1 MKSNPYTEEYFK
13 SNNYTNY
20 LSKKERYART
30 AEEIYQTFT
39 KFDILNKESIILDY
53 GCSLGFLIN
62 GFEKI
67 GVSKVYGYDISEW
80 AVEQAKKDQCKIIST
95 LEGTFDLGIFLDVLE
110 HMEDSEIT
118 KVFSKINFNYVLV
131 RIPCSVEENPTE
143 FHLEVSRADNTH
155 INCKTEKDW
164 IEFFKK
170 LGYAKHLYLNMS
182 TIYNSNGCL
191 CCLFI

>member
-13 SNNYTNY
+13 SNNYVNY

-30 AEEIYQTFT
+30 ADEIYQTFT

-67 GVSKVYGYDISEW
+67 GVSKIYGYDISEW
-80 AVEQAKKDQCKIIST
+80 AVEQAKKNQCKIIST

-110 HMEDSEIT
+110 HMEDSEII
-118 KVFSKINFNYVLV
+118 KVFSKIHFNYVLV
-131 RIPCSVEENPTE
+131 RIPCSVEENPTK
-143 FHLEVSRADNTH
+143 FHLEISRADKTH
-155 INCKTEKDW
+155 INCKTKKTW

-170 LGYAKHLYLNMS
+170 LGYSKHLYLNMS
-182 TIYNSNGCL
+182 TIYNSDGCL
-191 CCLFI
+191 CCVFI